1 MKGILPWVGGI
12 IALIVLAF
20 VLELGGLSWNK
31 FFGVKREDVRREI
44 FEATKSYNEGKE
56 QDLIRYRMQYMRAE
70 TEADKEIIASTV
82 RMMFADYDASKL
94 EPELQAFLKTVRYG
108 ETKR

>member
-1 MKGILPWVGGI
+1 MKGVLIWAGAI
-12 IALIVLAF
+12 IAFIAFAF
-20 VLELGGLSWNK
+20 VIELGGISWNK
-31 FFGVKREDVRREI
+31 FFGVKREDARREI
-44 FEATKSYNEGKE
+44 FEGTKSYNEAKE

-70 TEADKEIIASTV
+70 TKADKEVIASSV

-108 ETKR
+108 DNR